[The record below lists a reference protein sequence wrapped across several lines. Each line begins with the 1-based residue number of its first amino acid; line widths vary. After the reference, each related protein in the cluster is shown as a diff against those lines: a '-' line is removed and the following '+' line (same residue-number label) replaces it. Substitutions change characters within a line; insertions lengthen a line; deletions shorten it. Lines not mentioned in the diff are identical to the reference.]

1 MQDTYVNMQDSYV
14 YVKHN
19 YVDKQKIAFKSKS
32 SKPFFKNIKY
42 RPSVTSNIPLMKKP
56 TQKQMDKVVSQT
68 CTYMHIHVYIS

>member
-1 MQDTYVNMQDSYV
+1 MQDTYVDMQDSYV

-42 RPSVTSNIPLMKKP
+42 RPSVTSNIIDAIYLM
-56 TQKQMDKVVSQT
+56 
-68 CTYMHIHVYIS
+68 